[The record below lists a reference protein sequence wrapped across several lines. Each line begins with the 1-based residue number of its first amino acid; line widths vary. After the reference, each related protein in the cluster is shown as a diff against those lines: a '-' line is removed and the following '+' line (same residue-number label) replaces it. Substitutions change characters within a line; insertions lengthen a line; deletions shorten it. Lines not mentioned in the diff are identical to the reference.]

1 GELKFLGRGYWREVH
16 LVNYDGRD
24 MALKTLRDDQQ
35 ETKRNKER
43 HRWEAAAMDAVK
55 DHPNIVHLLGKCESD
70 MVTEYFP
77 NYLETLLLGVGV
89 SSDSSEDSRE
99 SVPLVKIST
108 RRILEMARDAARGLQ
123 ALHEAE
129 GGPIVHA
136 DLQPRQLL
144 LDDQGVVKIND
155 LNRCRFMGTD
165 EDGKPCPFKIS
176 KANGVWRSP
185 EEYSDEKGRLTEKL
199 DVYSMGMIFWAMYG
213 REPPFKRDSNHH
225 YKEKAIAG
233 ERPKVDDSWHK
244 GFVEVSETN
253 VCVL

>member
-1 GELKFLGRGYWREVH
+1 MSLQARSGVHVEATVSQKQLHYILPNQIQAGEETYISLIQDMLPHHQLSTRG
-16 LVNYDGRD
+16 L
-24 MALKTLRDDQQ
+24 LRPLPHSPRLSQ
-35 ETKRNKER
+35 
-43 HRWEAAAMDAVK
+43 VK

-185 EEYSDEKGRLTEKL
+185 EEYSDEKG
-199 DVYSMGMIFWAMYG
+199 
-213 REPPFKRDSNHH
+213 
-225 YKEKAIAG
+225 
-233 ERPKVDDSWHK
+233 
-244 GFVEVSETN
+244 VS
-253 VCVL
+253 VLC